1 MFEEEEEQQQP
12 QPHGELG
19 VTSNH
24 KELRES
30 RESGSI
36 ANAVEKQKLQAQR
49 ERMRCQQQEKEASML
64 AAVAKEKTVRASQ
77 EKLALTGLLTCHVVM
92 AACWNF

>member
-1 MFEEEEEQQQP
+1 MEEEEEQQQP
-12 QPHGELG
+12 QAHRERG

-24 KELRES
+24 
-30 RESGSI
+30 
-36 ANAVEKQKLQAQR
+36 AVWKQRLQAHR
-49 ERMRCQQQEKEASML
+49 ERIRCQQQEKEASML